1 MSDTSTKAPPEP
13 TTVVADSDG
22 QHTPIE
28 ITLNQT
34 PADDTSTDSGGGKAS
49 SRTPVRALPL
59 ALFGTEAAATG
70 GAALYGAAGTIG
82 LVTAAG
88 VVAGGGVVVAAV
100 AARRAARNSPLGGG
114 RGGRGGGSG
123 FGAGRGRGGGQRSA
137 LGSTGR
143 AGSKLRGSTP
153 GAFGGRGQ
161 GRGGPAGRGGGVP
174 SPRPGTSRGM
184 SLTKPPRPNAGGG
197 QTRSGL
203 RSSGL
208 GAATGGRAGAGT
220 SGGLGG
226 RQGGSGSAG
235 KGGLLRRLGLRRNG
249 AGGAG
254 TSGGTS
260 TGPSGV
266 GTAGKAGGKSR
277 STLAAAARRAG
288 RAGLR
293 ATAAA
298 VKAGRAVAG
307 SSAARSAGTKARA
320 ARRGV
325 AKAANTARKRARI
338 AWAAAV
344 KKGKAGMRYLLRSA
358 AAKVAAGAVGAIAMV
373 PGLIGRSVAVATGG
387 LLRFLR
393 LAPRNGTK
401 WGVRCTRWAAH
412 VAKKVHTRLM
422 ARAKDRWVADTRP
435 DVATDFDEPGH
446 TTTPPADP
454 FGNDYFGG
462 NCVSVFQTE
471 TEAVRQA
478 YAAYEPPMMLAV
490 AAEYWGLTESVASV
504 GEALRQLAVNT
515 ADKYPAD
522 KRMADQVAQ
531 VYALL
536 HRAAEAA
543 QEVGPLFAKVHEHDL
558 RRLEEPRPGEHMW
571 NILERRADGGY
582 DQRQP
587 SRLVAVTQD
596 IAHVY
601 ARYEPGHMKQIA
613 AEYEGVPAGIENIA
627 ATISLLQTRS
637 NEVYPVDK
645 TVVEALATVHQ
656 LLMQAAS
663 AAQELMPSFRR
674 LHAPDIARHEDPRNG
689 DQGEAMWDV

>member
-34 PADDTSTDSGGGKAS
+34 PADTTTDSGGGKAS

-59 ALFGTEAAATG
+59 ALFSTEAAATG
-70 GAALYGAAGTIG
+70 GAALYGAAGTVG
-82 LVTAAG
+82 LMTAAG
-88 VVAGGGVVVAAV
+88 VVAGGGVVAAAV
-100 AARRAARNSPLGGG
+100 AARRAARKGTPGG
-114 RGGRGGGSG
+114 RGSGG
-123 FGAGRGRGGGQRSA
+123 FGAGRGRNGGQRSA
-137 LGSTGR
+137 LGSAGR
-143 AGSKLRGSTP
+143 SGSQLRPGGRGSAP
-153 GAFGGRGQ
+153 GASDGRGQ
-161 GRGGPAGRGGGVP
+161 GRGGLAGRGGGVP
-174 SPRPGTSRGM
+174 SHRPGAGRGGV
-184 SLTKPPRPNAGGG
+184 SLTKNPRPSAGTG

-208 GAATGGRAGAGT
+208 GGTGGARTGAGG

-226 RQGGSGSAG
+226 RQSGPGGSG

-249 AGGAG
+249 AGGGASSAG
-254 TSGGTS
+254 TGDSR
-260 TGPSGV
+260 
-266 GTAGKAGGKSR
+266 TAGKSGGKSR

-288 RAGLR
+288 RAGMR
-293 ATAAA
+293 GTAAA
-298 VKAGRAVAG
+298 VRAGRGIAG

-325 AKAANTARKRARI
+325 AEAANQARKRTRVAL
-338 AWAAAV
+338 AAAA
-344 KKGKAGMRYLLRSA
+344 KHGRAGMRFLLRSA

-373 PGLIGRSVAVATGG
+373 PGLIGRSVAVVTGG

-401 WGVRCTRWAAH
+401 WGVRCTRWATH

-422 ARAKDRWVADTRP
+422 AKAKKRWEDDTRP
-435 DVATDFDEPGH
+435 DVLTDFDEPGH
-446 TTTPPADP
+446 ITTPADP
-454 FGNDYFGG
+454 FGTDYFGG
-462 NCVSVFQTE
+462 DCVSVFETE

-478 YAAYEPPMMLAV
+478 YGAYEPPMMLAV
-490 AAEYWGLTESVASV
+490 AAEYWGLTEGIASV
-504 GEALRQLAVNT
+504 GEAVRQLAVNT

-601 ARYEPGHMKQIA
+601 ARYEPGHMKQVA

-627 ATISLLQTRS
+627 AAISMLQTRS

-689 DQGEAMWDV
+689 DQGEAMWDI

>member
-34 PADDTSTDSGGGKAS
+34 PADDTSKDSGGGKA

-70 GAALYGAAGTIG
+70 GAALYGAAGTLG

-88 VVAGGGVVVAAV
+88 VVAGGGVVAAAV
-100 AARRAARNSPLGGG
+100 AARRAARNSTLGGG

-123 FGAGRGRGGGQRSA
+123 FGAGRSRSGGQRSA

-143 AGSKLRGSTP
+143 AGSKLRSSAPGTSGS
-153 GAFGGRGQ
+153 RGQ
-161 GRGGPAGRGGGVP
+161 GRGGTAGRGGGVP
-174 SPRPGTSRGM
+174 SPRAGAGRGV
-184 SLTKPPRPNAGGG
+184 SLTKAPRPNAGAGS
-197 QTRSGL
+197 TRSAL
-203 RSSGL
+203 RSTGL

-220 SGGLGG
+220 SKGLGG
-226 RQGGSGSAG
+226 RQGGSGGGG

-249 AGGAG
+249 SSGTG

-260 TGPSGV
+260 TGPGGS

-288 RAGLR
+288 RAGMR
-293 ATAAA
+293 GAATA
-298 VKAGRAVAG
+298 VKAGQAVAG
-307 SSAARSAGTKARA
+307 SSAVRSAGTKARA

-338 AWAAAV
+338 AWAAAA

-373 PGLIGRSVAVATGG
+373 PGLIGRSIAAATGG
-387 LLRFLR
+387 LLRLLR

-422 ARAKDRWVADTRP
+422 ARAKDRWTADTRP

-446 TTTPPADP
+446 TATRPADP
-454 FGNDYFGG
+454 FGSDHFGG
-462 NCVSVFQTE
+462 NCVSVFETE

-490 AAEYWGLTESVASV
+490 AAEYWGLTEGIASV
-504 GEALRQLAVNT
+504 GEAVRQLAVNT

-601 ARYEPGHMKQIA
+601 ARYEPGHMKQVA

>member
-1 MSDTSTKAPPEP
+1 MSDTSTKTPPEP

-34 PADDTSTDSGGGKAS
+34 PADDTSKDSGGGKA

-70 GAALYGAAGTIG
+70 GAALYGAAGTLG

-88 VVAGGGVVVAAV
+88 VVAGGGVVAAAV
-100 AARRAARNSPLGGG
+100 AARRAARNSTLGSG

-123 FGAGRGRGGGQRSA
+123 FGASRGCSGGQRSA

-143 AGSKLRGSTP
+143 AGSKLRGSAP
-153 GAFGGRGQ
+153 GASGGRSQ
-161 GRGGPAGRGGGVP
+161 ARGGPAGRGGGVP
-174 SPRPGTSRGM
+174 SPRAGTGRGGV
-184 SLTKPPRPNAGGG
+184 SLTKNHRPNTGTG

-208 GAATGGRAGAGT
+208 GGTGGGRVGAGT
-220 SGGLGG
+220 SKGLGG
-226 RQGGSGSAG
+226 RQNGSGSSG

-249 AGGAG
+249 AGGSG
-254 TSGGTS
+254 TGSGTGGT
-260 TGPSGV
+260 
-266 GTAGKAGGKSR
+266 GTPGKGGQKSR

-288 RAGLR
+288 RAGMR
-293 ATAAA
+293 GTAAA

-325 AKAANTARKRARI
+325 AKAANQARKRTRVAL
-338 AWAAAV
+338 AAAA
-344 KKGKAGMRYLLRSA
+344 KHGRAGMRYLLRSA

-422 ARAKDRWVADTRP
+422 ARAKDRWIADTRP

-471 TEAVRQA
+471 TETVRQA

-601 ARYEPGHMKQIA
+601 ARYEPGHMKQVA

>member
-34 PADDTSTDSGGGKAS
+34 PADDTSKDSGGKA

-88 VVAGGGVVVAAV
+88 VVAGGGVVAAAV
-100 AARRAARNSPLGGG
+100 AARRAARNSTLGGG
-114 RGGRGGGSG
+114 RGSRGGGGGGG

-143 AGSKLRGSTP
+143 SGSKTRSSATGPS
-153 GAFGGRGQ
+153 GGRGQ

-174 SPRPGTSRGM
+174 SPRPGTGRGGV
-184 SLTKPPRPNAGGG
+184 SLTKNHRPNTGTG

-208 GAATGGRAGAGT
+208 GGAGGGRAGAGA
-220 SGGLGG
+220 SKGLGG
-226 RQGGSGSAG
+226 RQNGSGGSG

-249 AGGAG
+249 AGGNGAG
-254 TSGGTS
+254 GGTGG
-260 TGPSGV
+260 TGTP
-266 GTAGKAGGKSR
+266 GKGNGKSR

-288 RAGLR
+288 RAGMR
-293 ATAAA
+293 GAAAA
-298 VKAGRAVAG
+298 VKAGQAVAG

-325 AKAANTARKRARI
+325 AKAANQARKRARV
-338 AWAAAV
+338 AFAAAA

-373 PGLIGRSVAVATGG
+373 PGLIGRSIAAATGG
-387 LLRFLR
+387 LLRLLR

-422 ARAKDRWVADTRP
+422 AKAKDKWIADTRP
-435 DVATDFDEPGH
+435 DVLTDFHEPGH
-446 TTTPPADP
+446 TTTPADP
-454 FGNDYFGG
+454 FGSDHFGG
-462 NCVSVFQTE
+462 DCVSVFQTE
-471 TEAVRQA
+471 TEAVREA

-490 AAEYWGLTESVASV
+490 AAEYWGLTEGIASV
-504 GEALRQLAVNT
+504 GEAVRQLAVNT

-601 ARYEPGHMKQIA
+601 ARYEPGHMKQVA

-645 TVVEALATVHQ
+645 AVVEALATVHQ

>member
-28 ITLNQT
+28 ITLNQI
-34 PADDTSTDSGGGKAS
+34 PADDTSKDNSGSKT

-88 VVAGGGVVVAAV
+88 VVAGGGIVAAAV
-100 AARRAARNSPLGGG
+100 AARNSTL
-114 RGGRGGGSG
+114 GGRGGGSG
-123 FGAGRGRGGGQRSA
+123 FGAGRGRSGGQRSA

-143 AGSKLRGSTP
+143 SGSKLRGSAP
-153 GAFGGRGQ
+153 GASGGRGQ
-161 GRGGPAGRGGGVP
+161 GRGGPAGRGVP
-174 SPRPGTSRGM
+174 SPRSGPGRRGV
-184 SLTKPPRPNAGGG
+184 SLTKNPRPNAGGG

-208 GAATGGRAGAGT
+208 GGAGGART
-220 SGGLGG
+220 GTGASRGLGG
-226 RQGGSGSAG
+226 RQNGPGGSG
-235 KGGLLRRLGLRRNG
+235 KDGLLRRLGLRRNG
-249 AGGAG
+249 AGGTGAG
-254 TSGGTS
+254 GVTSA
-260 TGPSGV
+260 GPSGSR
-266 GTAGKAGGKSR
+266 TAGKAGGKSR

-288 RAGLR
+288 RAGMR
-293 ATAAA
+293 GTAAA
-298 VKAGRAVAG
+298 VKAGRALAG

-325 AKAANTARKRARI
+325 ARAVNTARKRAHI
-338 AWAAAV
+338 AWAAAA

-358 AAKVAAGAVGAIAMV
+358 AAKVAAGAVGTIAMV
-373 PGLIGRSVAVATGG
+373 PGLVGRSIAAATGG
-387 LLRFLR
+387 LLRLLR

-401 WGVRCTRWAAH
+401 WGVRCTRWAVH
-412 VAKKVHTRLM
+412 VAKKVHNRLM
-422 ARAKDRWVADTRP
+422 ARAKDGWIADTRP

-446 TTTPPADP
+446 TATRPADP
-454 FGNDYFGG
+454 FGSDDYFGG
-462 NCVSVFQTE
+462 NCVSVFETE
-471 TEAVRQA
+471 TETVRQA

-490 AAEYWGLTESVASV
+490 AAEYWGLTESIASV
-504 GEALRQLAVNT
+504 GEAVRQLAVNT

-522 KRMADQVAQ
+522 AKMADQVAQ

-601 ARYEPGHMKQIA
+601 ARYEPGHMKQVA

-645 TVVEALATVHQ
+645 AVVEALATVHQ